1 MMYLLTEQAHAQ
13 IVDALENVY
22 GKGKLCDAAL
32 AMLKSMEPVA
42 QAVQPAHHIEQD
54 IKMVQPAQ
62 VPGWLPIESAPKDG
76 SSYLVWAGG
85 VGMAHYVDNY
95 ASGYPHKAPFSE
107 NLASWKSKATHWMP
121 LPAAP
126 SHSRMDRILDRQ
138 RNDRDEAMSVLSAAP
153 SPKEG
158 QL

>member
-54 IKMVQPAQ
+54 LEMVQPAQ
-62 VPGWLPIESAPKDG
+62 VPEGWK
-76 SSYLVWAGG
+76 LVPVEPTEAMCRAVIYDTSQDSEGDWQATI
-85 VGMAHYVDNY
+85 DNY
-95 ASGYPHKAPFSE
+95 RLM
-107 NLASWKSKATHWMP
+107 LA
-121 LPAAP
+121 
-126 SHSRMDRILDRQ
+126 
-138 RNDRDEAMSVLSAAP
+138 AAP